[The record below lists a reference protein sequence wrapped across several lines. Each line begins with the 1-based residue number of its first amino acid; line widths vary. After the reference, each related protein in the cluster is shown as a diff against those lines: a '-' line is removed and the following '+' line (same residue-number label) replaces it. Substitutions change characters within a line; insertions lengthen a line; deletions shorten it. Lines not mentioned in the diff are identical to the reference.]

1 MWRWGCDG
9 GFVGGS
15 VVLGFLTDNTTMPTK
30 FLYLVDGWV
39 VAIHLGLDA
48 MELC

>member
-1 MWRWGCDG
+1 M
-9 GFVGGS
+9 
-15 VVLGFLTDNTTMPTK
+15 VVLLVVVWCCGFLTDNTTMPTK